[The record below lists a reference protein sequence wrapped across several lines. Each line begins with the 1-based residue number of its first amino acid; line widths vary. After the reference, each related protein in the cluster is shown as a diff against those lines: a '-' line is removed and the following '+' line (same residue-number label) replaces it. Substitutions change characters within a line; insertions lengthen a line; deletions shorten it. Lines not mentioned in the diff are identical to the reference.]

1 MRIKTKTGDDKMARK
16 NKSDMEK
23 QIVRVIAL
31 AVAVVMVILVL
42 LEVLVH

>member
-1 MRIKTKTGDDKMARK
+1 MRKMARK
-16 NKSDMEK
+16 NKSDMKK